1 MDGALQRFD
10 AADFRARAGRHRPE
24 DEVTGPG
31 PSYLAHGDHALN
43 ADMVLGIDQKSLRD
57 AAVLIPVIDDG
68 DEARVILTQRTATL
82 RKHSGQI
89 AFPGGA
95 VDPDDENVD
104 FAAKRE
110 AQEEIALD
118 PGLVEVV
125 GRLPD
130 YLTMTGFRITPVLSV
145 VKPGFDLVPNPAE
158 VDAIFEVPLGF
169 LMDPANHRQE
179 SRVWEGRERHYFSMP
194 YGDRYI
200 WGVTAGIIRVL
211 YERLYS

>member
-1 MDGALQRFD
+1 MVSELQRFD
-10 AADFRARAGRHRPE
+10 AADFRSRASRHSPD

-31 PSYLAHGDHALN
+31 PTYLAHGDHALN
-43 ADMVLGIDQKSLRD
+43 ADMVLGIDQAQLRR

-95 VDPDDENVD
+95 VDPDDGTVD
-104 FAAKRE
+104 RAAMRE
-110 AQEEIALD
+110 AQEEIGLD

-125 GRLPD
+125 GHLPD

-158 VDAIFEVPLGF
+158 VDAIFDVPLGF

-179 SRVWEGRERHYFSMP
+179 SRVWEGRERHYFVMP
-194 YGDRYI
+194 YGERYI

>member
-1 MDGALQRFD
+1 MVGSLQRYD
-10 AADFRARAGRHRPE
+10 AADFRTRAGRHRPE

-31 PSYLAHGDHALN
+31 PTYLAHGDHALN
-43 ADMVLGIDQKSLRD
+43 ADMVLGIDQTTLRD
-57 AAVLIPVIDDG
+57 AAVLIPVIEDG
-68 DEARVILTQRTATL
+68 NDARVILTQRTATL

-95 VDPDDENVD
+95 VDPGDGSVD

-110 AQEEIALD
+110 AQEEIGLD
-118 PGLVEVV
+118 PDLVDVV
-125 GRLPD
+125 GHLPD

-158 VDAIFEVPLGF
+158 VDAIFEVPLDF

-179 SRVWEGRERHYFSMP
+179 SRVWEGRERHYFVMP
-194 YGDRYI
+194 YGERYI

-211 YERLYS
+211 YERLYA

>member
-1 MDGALQRFD
+1 MVGALQRFD
-10 AADFRARAGRHRPE
+10 AADFKTRAASHHPD

-31 PSYLAHGDHALN
+31 PTYLAHGDHALN
-43 ADMVLGIDQKSLRD
+43 PDMVLGIDQAGLRR
-57 AAVLIPVIDDG
+57 AAVLIPVVDDG
-68 DEARVILTQRTATL
+68 AEARVILTQRTATL

-95 VDPDDENVD
+95 VDPDDGTVD
-104 FAAKRE
+104 RAATRE
-110 AQEEIALD
+110 AQEEIGLD

-125 GRLPD
+125 GHLPD

-145 VKPGFDLVPNPAE
+145 VKPGFDLVPNPTE

-179 SRVWEGRERHYFSMP
+179 SRVWEGRERHYFVMP
-194 YGDRYI
+194 YGERYI

>member
-1 MDGALQRFD
+1 MVGALQRFD
-10 AADFRARAGRHRPE
+10 ATDFRTRAARHRPE

-31 PSYLAHGDHALN
+31 PTYLAHGDHALN
-43 ADMVLGIDQKSLRD
+43 ADMVLGIDQATLRD
-57 AAVLIPVIDDG
+57 AAVLIPVIDEGED
-68 DEARVILTQRTATL
+68 ARVILTQRTATL

-95 VDPDDENVD
+95 VDPGDGSVD

-110 AQEEIALD
+110 AQEEIGLD

-125 GRLPD
+125 GHLPD
-130 YLTMTGFRITPVLSV
+130 YLTMTGFRITPVLAV

-179 SRVWEGRERHYFSMP
+179 SRVWEGRERHYFVMP
-194 YGDRYI
+194 YGERYI